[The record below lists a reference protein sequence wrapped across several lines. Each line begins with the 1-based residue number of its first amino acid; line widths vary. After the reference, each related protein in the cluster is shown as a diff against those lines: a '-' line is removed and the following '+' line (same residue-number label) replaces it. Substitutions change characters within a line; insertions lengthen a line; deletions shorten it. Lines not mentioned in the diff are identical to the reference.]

1 MNNVILKTEALMK
14 SKQFWPVK
22 AIKQIKKRWQLYV
35 MITPVVLYF
44 IIFDYWPMY
53 GIQLA
58 FKNFVAVK
66 GIMGSPWVG
75 LRHFSRFFNSYHF
88 WNLIKNTVGV
98 SLYSLIVG
106 FPVPIILALMM
117 NEVRNKRFKKS
128 VQTIT
133 YAPHFLSTVVLV
145 SMIIA
150 FLSPSS
156 GIINHIIKFFGGKPI
171 SFMTEPGW
179 FKTVYVFSGVWQGA
193 GWGSI
198 IYMAALAGVDVQMYE
213 AAIVDGA
220 SKWQRMVHITIPS
233 ILPTATIM
241 LILNAGKIM
250 SVGFEKVFLMQ
261 NGLNLQASDVIST
274 YVYRVG
280 LLGAEYSFS
289 TAVGLF
295 NSIINFLLLILVNSF
310 AKRFSEST
318 LW

>member
-1 MNNVILKTEALMK
+1 MNNAIFKTEALMK
-14 SKQFWPVK
+14 PKQFWPIK
-22 AIKQIKKRWQLYV
+22 AIKQVKKRWQLYV

-106 FPVPIILALMM
+106 FPIPIILALMM
-117 NEVRNKRFKKS
+117 NEVRNKHFKKT

-156 GIINHIIKFFGGKPI
+156 GILNHIIKFFGGKPI
-171 SFMTEPGW
+171 SFMTEPSW
-179 FKTVYVFSGVWQGA
+179 FKTIYVFSGVWQGA

-198 IYMAALAGVDVQMYE
+198 IYMAALAGVDIQMYE

-261 NGLNLQASDVIST
+261 NGLNLQSSDVIST